1 MSCLI
6 KWCNQTIV
14 EDGIQTHVFGCE
26 AESKPAHDH
35 LLKDEAIRSGVARSR
50 GPKSLFV
57 RQLASLQQKMNQLL
71 QLFVSCRRLAK
82 KSIVLLFVFLMNW
95 KGKSRDFLS
104 PLCLCVC
111 ECVRVCVCEWVCD
124 CVCLLTQKWETNEN
138 LLYPRLSFSHGLDR
152 PVQVVLV
159 GRLGFH
165 YFFLPGKFF
174 PLFLFIPEM
183 WTWLFSYIFKAPV

>member
-1 MSCLI
+1 MYLDVRLNPSQLTTTRSKMKRFEVVSLARAAQKACLCDNLHR
-6 KWCNQTIV
+6 CNKRWTNFCNFLFHV
-14 EDGIQTHVFGCE
+14 ED
-26 AESKPAHDH
+26 
-35 LLKDEAIRSGVARSR
+35 
-50 GPKSLFV
+50 
-57 RQLASLQQKMNQLL
+57 RQ
-71 QLFVSCRRLAK
+71 K

-111 ECVRVCVCEWVCD
+111 ECVRVCVCECVCD

>member
-1 MSCLI
+1 MYLDERLNPSQLTTACSKMKRFEVVSLARAAQKACLCDNLHR
-6 KWCNQTIV
+6 CNKRWTNFCNFLFHV
-14 EDGIQTHVFGCE
+14 EDWQKNQSCSSLSSWWTGRGR
-26 AESKPAHDH
+26 AET
-35 LLKDEAIRSGVARSR
+35 
-50 GPKSLFV
+50 F
-57 RQLASLQQKMNQLL
+57 
-71 QLFVSCRRLAK
+71 CRH
-82 KSIVLLFVFLMNW
+82 
-95 KGKSRDFLS
+95 
-104 PLCLCVC
+104 CVC
-111 ECVRVCVCEWVCD
+111 ACVSVCVHVCVRECMCD